1 MNAQNLQK
9 LDEIAHMNA
18 SPEGLELQIQELVDT
33 QRSIRKDFKKIQ
45 MQVNDN
51 FAELEG
57 LREVAGNMHDFMHKG
72 QLPPSAA
79 PSQGSHPQTSQASNS
94 PVSPG
99 SHQQPAA
106 AGGQAR
112 PNASKHNAGAGKPP
126 ARTKR
131 FGIC

>member
-18 SPEGLELQIQELVDT
+18 SPEGMELQIQELVDT
-33 QRSIRKDFKKIQ
+33 QRSIRKDFRKIQ
-45 MQVNDN
+45 QQVNDN

-57 LREVAGNMHDFMHKG
+57 LREVAGHMHDFMHKG

-79 PSQGSHPQTSQASNS
+79 PSQGSHPQISQVSNS
-94 PVSPG
+94 
-99 SHQQPAA
+99 QPASP
-106 AGGQAR
+106 GGQAK
-112 PNASKHNAGAGKPP
+112 PNASTHNAGAGKPQP
-126 ARTKR
+126 KAKR